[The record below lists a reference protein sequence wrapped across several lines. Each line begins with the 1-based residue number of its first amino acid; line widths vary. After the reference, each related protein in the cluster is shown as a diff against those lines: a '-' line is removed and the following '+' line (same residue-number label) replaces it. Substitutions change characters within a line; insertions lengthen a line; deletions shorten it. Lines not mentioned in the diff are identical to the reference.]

1 MNNLIELFSRMEG
14 KMISRPRLF
23 LKRIK
28 CAIFC
33 DKTFELINHVEQLDE
48 GTFGMVRCPKC
59 GLVYSILNRKDNVV
73 R

>member
-1 MNNLIELFSRMEG
+1 MSFTEKEKEI
-14 KMISRPRLF
+14 
-23 LKRIK
+23 
-28 CAIFC
+28 
-33 DKTFELINHVEQLDE
+33 LINHVEQLDE

>member
-1 MNNLIELFSRMEG
+1 MKKIDL
-14 KMISRPRLF
+14 MISRPRLF

-28 CAIFC
+28 CAMFC
-33 DKTFELINHVEQLDE
+33 DKPFELINHVEQLDE